1 MRQASGMSAGA
12 KIFILSTLA
21 TDQTW
26 DAGLQNF
33 AAFQPQQ
40 ALLGWAAQM
49 RSFGTIMTRLK
60 IPCFVTPAPE
70 MFFTD
75 TTWTVLA
82 RTLGLPPK
90 HFASAVHLR
99 FSAGRHARILRGI
112 PNYLA
117 SAETAAT
124 GVLPTGGHPFRDQ
137 NTAPHALA
145 GMLDLTGSAGPLHRP
160 DGTDILR
167 VPIPPGLLTADI
179 PPETLSPA
187 PLTPADFAGLE
198 IISLA
203 DAASTTWPLPRAAG
217 PSMHIR
223 RLLLEFQAN
232 ADKPFLLLPW
242 NLANPASCIPDVV
255 TKLARTLSTGTHAAN
270 LLLLPFNATSASL
283 LVPAVAK
290 IRANIGETDEAA
302 LSHLFLGAVTDLTVI
317 PLLRRLQPVAWID
330 GLDPEAAWT
339 EARLNACAIPTLT
352 LRYALTEPT
361 MTEITDEFGQRFV
374 AGFTLPVRDCLRL
387 IAQTRTVRDDST
399 SAVPPIAPYSIRRWR
414 SWLKKFQPD

>member
-1 MRQASGMSAGA
+1 MSPPL
-12 KIFILSTLA
+12 FILSTLA
-21 TDQTW
+21 PDQTW

-33 AAFQPQQ
+33 SAFQPQQ

-70 MFFTD
+70 MFFTE

-82 RTLGLPPK
+82 RTLGLPK
-90 HFASAVHLR
+90 THFANAVHLR

-167 VPIPPGLLTADI
+167 MAIPPGLLTADFR
-179 PPETLSPA
+179 PEETSLA
-187 PLTPADFAGLE
+187 PLTPGDFTGLE
-198 IISLA
+198 LISLA
-203 DAASTTWPLPRAAG
+203 DAAIATWPLPPAAG

-223 RLLLEFQAN
+223 RLLLEFQAST
-232 ADKPFLLLPW
+232 DKPFLVLPW
-242 NLANPASCIPDVV
+242 NLANPASCIPDVA
-255 TKLARTLSTGTHAAN
+255 TKLARTLSTGAHAAN
-270 LLLLPFNATSASL
+270 LILFPFNATSASANL

-302 LSHLFLGAVTDLTVI
+302 LSHLFLGAVTDLAVI
-317 PLLRRLQPVAWID
+317 PFLRRLQPVAWID
-330 GLDPEAAWT
+330 GLDPESAWT

-361 MTEITDEFGQRFV
+361 MTEVHDEFGQRFV
-374 AGFTLPVRDCLRL
+374 SSFTLPVRDCLRL
-387 IAQTRTVRDDST
+387 IAQTRSIRNDST
-399 SAVPPIAPYSIRRWR
+399 SAVPPIAPYSVRRWR
-414 SWLKKFQPD
+414 GWLNKFTAAR